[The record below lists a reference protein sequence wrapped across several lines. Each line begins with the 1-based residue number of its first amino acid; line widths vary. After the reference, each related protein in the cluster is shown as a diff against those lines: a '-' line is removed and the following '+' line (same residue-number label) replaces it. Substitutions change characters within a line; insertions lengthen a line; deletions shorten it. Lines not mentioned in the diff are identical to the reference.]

1 METGNDIAKVFW
13 DHKVVKNVSGR
24 QAMAIGMDFKGK
36 TSSAAA
42 KPPISGS
49 MVVGFSGTSDGFSFV
64 VTSFS
69 VSSVEMV
76 DLEVSKST

>member
-1 METGNDIAKVFW
+1 MTMGI
-13 DHKVVKNVSGR
+13 
-24 QAMAIGMDFKGK
+24 DFKGK

-49 MVVGFSGTSDGFSFV
+49 VVVGYFGILDVFSSV

-69 VSSVEMV
+69 DFSVEIV
-76 DLEVSKST
+76 DLEVSRSM